1 MTTIQSE
8 RLNLRALCDADAAFI
23 LDLVNDPAWLRHI
36 GDKGVRTLDDAR
48 AYITNGPA
56 ASHARHGFGLDLVEL
71 KSDATPIG
79 LCGLIKRDTLPDVD
93 IGYAF
98 LPQFRGAGYACEA
111 VAAVIEHAQHVLAL
125 PRLAAIV
132 SPDNHASIRVLEKL
146 GLRFEKMMQM
156 SEGGPPTKLF
166 GRELT

>member
-1 MTTIQSE
+1 MIHSE
-8 RLNLRALCDADAAFI
+8 RLTLRELRETDAPFI
-23 LDLVNDPAWLRHI
+23 LELLNDPAWLLYI
-36 GDKGVRTLDDAR
+36 GDKGVHTLDDAR
-48 AYITNGPA
+48 TYIANGPV

-71 KSDATPIG
+71 STNGTPIG

-98 LPQFRGAGYACEA
+98 LPQFRGAGYAAEA
-111 VAAVIEHAQHVLAL
+111 VAAVIKYAKDVLAL

-132 SPDNHASIRVLEKL
+132 SPDNLASIRVLEKL
-146 GLRFEKMMQM
+146 GLRFEKMVRM
-156 SEGGPPTKLF
+156 SADGPETKLF

>member
-1 MTTIQSE
+1 MIHTA
-8 RLNLRALCDADAAFI
+8 RLTLRELREADAAFI
-23 LDLVNDPAWLRHI
+23 LGLLNDPAWLLHI

-48 AYITNGPA
+48 AYIANGPV

-71 KSDATPIG
+71 KADATPIG

-98 LPQFRGAGYACEA
+98 LPQFRGAGYAVEA
-111 VAAVIEHAQHVLAL
+111 GAAVIEHARDTLAL

-146 GLRFEKMMQM
+146 GLRFEKLVRM
-156 SEGGPPTKLF
+156 SAGGPETSLF
-166 GRELT
+166 GRQLTD